1 MFIRT
6 ERLLLRPGWVDDAPA
21 LAAAISDEAIL
32 TKLALAPS
40 PYHEADALEFLK
52 LPRDANSTDFL
63 IFARTNGAPRLVGG
77 VGLKP
82 DEGAFELGYW
92 IARSHWGLGIA
103 TEAARAVVDMARY
116 SLKQRSLVSGH
127 FIDNP
132 ASGNVLMKLGFRPTG
147 QVVERDS
154 RARGVSVPC
163 KLYALD
169 LYNELTPEL
178 PRALAA

>member
-6 ERLLLRPGWVDDAPA
+6 ERLLLRPGWIEDAPA

-40 PYHEADALEFLK
+40 PYHEDDALEFLK

-82 DEGAFELGYW
+82 DDGAFELGYW
-92 IARSHWGLGIA
+92 IARAHWGLGIA

-116 SLKQRSLVSGH
+116 SLKQRRLVSGH
-127 FIDNP
+127 FIDNA
-132 ASGNVLMKLGFRPTG
+132 ASGNVLIKLGFRPTG
-147 QVVERDS
+147 KVVERES
-154 RARGVSVPC
+154 RARGMTVPC
-163 KLYALD
+163 KLYAL
-169 LYNELTPEL
+169 ELDDEVAPEMTH
-178 PRALAA
+178 ALAA